1 MNEKDLRSRL
11 NAELSNV
18 AWTVRDSNAVRR
30 RVNKGGVKKMKRSF
44 VAVFAMIML
53 LVFMATAA
61 AAAINEDVNAWLYQL
76 WPEAALKLMPVN
88 MTCEDQ
94 GIRMEV
100 ISAVAGSKEMYVTFL
115 LQDLQE
121 DRISSETSV
130 YLDMEDDF
138 FANGGGIVYDTPEP
152 LYVEDGK
159 KYVFGEHI
167 KTQGD
172 IRLRLSKENVKVFL
186 SEMRNYPR
194 RTVDLVPLY
203 REYAGQ
209 AKAMPVPENAIVHAG
224 YSQDGEAYY
233 GTDEGMSRIPA
244 DMHVLDST
252 AGPEMK
258 LNDNAYL
265 SGIGM
270 VDGLLHVQIHY
281 VDLQEITEGSRTYQ
295 TYVDVYACSRDGK
308 FRPYHNPE
316 KLNSGIYGLVW
327 GTWSDRSGWK
337 EYWEEYIFTLPE
349 NEQIGDQEFA
359 MDIVTVE
366 DEIKGSWE
374 VEIPVRLIREA
385 K

>member
-1 MNEKDLRSRL
+1 MNEKDFRSRL

-30 RVNKGGVKKMKRSF
+30 RVNQGGVKKMKRSF
-44 VAVFAMIML
+44 AAVFAMILL

-61 AAAINEDVNAWLYQL
+61 AMNEDVNAWLYKL

-100 ISAVAGSKEMYVTFL
+100 ISAVAGNKEMYVTFS
-115 LQDLQE
+115 LQDLE
-121 DRISSETSV
+121 GNRISSETSV
-130 YLDMEDDF
+130 YLDMEDGF
-138 FANGGGIVYDTPEP
+138 FVNDGGIAYDTPEP
-152 LYVEDGK
+152 LYVEDGN

-167 KTQGD
+167 ETQGD

-209 AKAMPVPENAIVHAG
+209 ARAIPVPENAIVHAG
-224 YSQDGEAYY
+224 YNQDGEALY
-233 GTDEGMSRIPA
+233 GTSEGMSPIPA

-252 AGPEMK
+252 AGPELK

-281 VDLQEITEGSRTYQ
+281 VDMQEIPGRSYQ
-295 TYVDVYACSRDGK
+295 TYADVHACSFDGK
-308 FRPYHNPE
+308 YRPYINRE
-316 KLNSGIYGLVW
+316 KLPGGIYGLVW
-327 GTWSDRSGWK
+327 GTWSETSGWK
-337 EYWEEYIFTLPE
+337 EYWEECIFTLPE
-349 NEQIGDQEFA
+349 NEKVGDQKLS
-359 MDIVTVE
+359 MDITTAE
-366 DEIKGSWE
+366 DEIKGRWE

-385 K
+385 N